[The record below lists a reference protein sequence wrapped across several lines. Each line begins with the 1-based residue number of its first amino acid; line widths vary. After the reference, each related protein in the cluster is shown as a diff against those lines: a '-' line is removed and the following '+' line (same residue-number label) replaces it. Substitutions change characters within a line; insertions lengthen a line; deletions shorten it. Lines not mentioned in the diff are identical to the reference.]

1 MSQLSLK
8 GFLNMSKKELPAEDA
23 GTDATEL
30 GVNTAVE
37 AIAGVSLPEPVR
49 QNALKA
55 LGRLCSA
62 IVEIPSAYLE
72 GFADERRAVTE
83 ARKKLIETT
92 ATQIASR
99 MEVDEEYAR
108 VAFRK
113 YGQKIIRE
121 QVNLDLISEEAAR
134 QLKDTDNAHISGEV
148 GQIDD
153 DWLNHFEKE
162 ACQRSTEDMQLLFG
176 KILAGEIRRP
186 SSFSIKA
193 VKIMG
198 EIDTVAANLFK
209 RLCSMCIV
217 MRIPNTNQIFDAR
230 VVSLSGNA
238 ENNAL
243 QEYGFSFNELNILH
257 EYGLIISDYNSWIKG
272 TVSAVGKDNDVELV
286 FSYQNT
292 DWDVLPEGDRK
303 DGQGLK
309 LHGVALSKAG
319 QELLNIVEVEPIEN
333 YTNDLVEFFAKKKL
347 KMVPISKEKGT

>member
-1 MSQLSLK
+1 
-8 GFLNMSKKELPAEDA
+8 MSKKELPAKDA
-23 GTDATEL
+23 GIDTAEL
-30 GVNTAVE
+30 GVNTAIE
-37 AIAGVSLPEPVR
+37 AIAGISLPDPVR

-55 LGRLCSA
+55 LDRLCSA
-62 IVEIPSAYLE
+62 IVEVPSAYLE
-72 GFADERRAVTE
+72 GFANEKKAVTE
-83 ARKKLIETT
+83 ARVKLIETT
-92 ATQIASR
+92 ATQIARR

-134 QLKDTDNAHISGEV
+134 QLKDTDNTQTGGEI

-198 EIDTVAANLFK
+198 EIDTVVANLFK

-217 MRIPNTNQIFDAR
+217 MRIPDTDQIVDAR

-238 ENNAL
+238 EHNSL
-243 QEYGFSFNELNILH
+243 REYGLSFYELNILH
-257 EYGLIISDYNSWIKG
+257 EYGLIISDYNSYMNVRVLAAG
-272 TVSAVGKDNDVELV
+272 RSPENRLV
-286 FSYQNT
+286 ISYQNT
-292 DWDVLPEGDRK
+292 YWDLSSEVDRK
-303 DGQGLK
+303 DGQELN
-309 LHGVALSKAG
+309 LHGVALSQAG
-319 QELLNIVEVEPIEN
+319 RDLLNIVKVEPIEN
-333 YTNDLVEFFAKKKL
+333 YTDDLVEFLAKKKI
-347 KMVPISKEKGT
+347 KMVPISEEKGI

>member
-1 MSQLSLK
+1 
-8 GFLNMSKKELPAEDA
+8 MSKKELPSKDA
-23 GTDATEL
+23 GIDVAEL
-30 GVNTAVE
+30 GVNTAIE
-37 AIAGVSLPEPVR
+37 SIAGVSLPGPVR

-55 LGRLCSA
+55 LDRLCSA
-62 IVEIPSAYLE
+62 IVEVPSAYLE
-72 GFADERRAVTE
+72 GFANEKRAVTE

-134 QLKDTDNAHISGEV
+134 QLKDTDNTQTGGEI

-198 EIDTVAANLFK
+198 EIDTVVANLFK

-217 MRIPNTNQIFDAR
+217 MRIPDTDLIVDAR

-238 ENNAL
+238 ENNSL
-243 QEYGFSFNELNILH
+243 LEYGLSFYELNILH
-257 EYGLIISDYNSWIKG
+257 EYGLIISDYNSYMNIRVLAAG
-272 TVSAVGKDNDVELV
+272 RSPENRIVI
-286 FSYQNT
+286 SYQNT
-292 DWDVLPEGDRK
+292 YWDLSSEVDRK
-303 DGQGLK
+303 DGQELN
-309 LHGVALSKAG
+309 LPGVALSQAG
-319 QELLNIVEVEPIEN
+319 RELLNVVEVEPIEN
-333 YTNDLVEFFAKKKL
+333 YTNNLVEFFAKKKI